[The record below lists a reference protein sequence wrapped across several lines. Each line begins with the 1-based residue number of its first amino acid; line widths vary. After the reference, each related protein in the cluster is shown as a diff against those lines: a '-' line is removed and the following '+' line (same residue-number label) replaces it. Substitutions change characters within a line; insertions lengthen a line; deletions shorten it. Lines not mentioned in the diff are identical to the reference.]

1 MRSLI
6 AGLPAGTLVLML
18 MFCGCIDIPDSE
30 TPVVP
35 RVTLATPVPTAP
47 PQAGPSGVT
56 WYLVSYTDGGASV
69 NVIPG
74 TMITAFFDGQETLS
88 GSAGCNQYSTVYSG
102 NKTGIVIA
110 PPASTKMNCESPAG
124 IMSQETLYLS
134 TLSGASTY
142 SVKGDLLIVND
153 SRGKSILTYSSIPTG
168 TAAPAP
174 LIGTRWYLNS
184 FTDSSGNT
192 WTPGR
197 LTTITLLF
205 SPDGNTYGTSGCND
219 YVTSYQLGS
228 GNTVSFSNPGATVWV
243 CGIGGVM
250 ELETAYL
257 LQVPEMTRYTISG
270 QQLFLSDAT
279 GRMTMLFDSKH
290 RE

>member
-6 AGLPAGTLVLML
+6 IGLLAGTLTLLL
-18 MFCGCIDIPDSE
+18 MFCGCIDVPDSE

-56 WYLVSYTDGGASV
+56 WYLVSFTDGNTSV

-74 TMITAFFDGQETLS
+74 TVITAFFDGQETVS

-102 NKTGIVIA
+102 NRTGLVIA

-124 IMSQETLYLS
+124 IMSQETLYL
-134 TLSGASTY
+134 TALSGASTY
-142 SVKGDLLIVND
+142 SVIGHILTVND
-153 SRGKSILTYSSIPTG
+153 SRGESILTYSSIPTG
-168 TAAPAP
+168 TAAPPP
-174 LIGTRWYLNS
+174 LIGTRWYLNT

-205 SPDGNTYGTSGCND
+205 SPNGNTYGNSGCNE
-219 YVTSYQLGS
+219 YVASYQLGS
-228 GNTVSFSNPGATVWV
+228 GNTVSFSNPGGTVMF

-257 LQVPEMTRYTISG
+257 MQVPEMTRYTISE
-270 QQLFLSDAT
+270 QQLVLSDAT
-279 GRMTMLFDSKH
+279 GKMTMLFDSKH
-290 RE
+290 QE

>member
-6 AGLPAGTLVLML
+6 TGLLAGTLTLLL
-18 MFCGCIDIPDSE
+18 MFCGCIDVPDSE

-56 WYLVSYTDGGASV
+56 WYLVSFTDGNTSV

-74 TMITAFFDGQETLS
+74 TVITAFFDGQETVS

-102 NKTGIVIA
+102 NRTGLVIA

-124 IMSQETLYLS
+124 IMSQETLYL
-134 TLSGASTY
+134 TALSGASTY
-142 SVKGDLLIVND
+142 SVNRDILTVND
-153 SRGKSILTYSSIPTG
+153 SRGKSILTYSS
-168 TAAPAP
+168 
-174 LIGTRWYLNS
+174 
-184 FTDSSGNT
+184 DSSGNT

-205 SPDGNTYGTSGCND
+205 SPNGNTYGNSGCNE
-219 YVTSYQLGS
+219 YVASYQLGS
-228 GNTVSFSNPGATVWV
+228 GNTVSFSNPGGTVMF

-257 LQVPEMTRYTISG
+257 MQVPEMTRYTISE
-270 QQLFLSDAT
+270 QQLVLSDAT
-279 GRMTMLFDSKH
+279 GKMTMLFDSKH
-290 RE
+290 QE